1 MEKAKKKSNTVSFPP
16 VVTVLGH
23 VDHGKTTLLD
33 AIRKSNIADRE
44 HGGITQK
51 IGASKIEFPHEG
63 KTRTITFIDTPGH
76 EAFSLMRERGVQA
89 ADIGLLI
96 VSSVDGV
103 KPQTKESIEILKSG
117 NIPFIVVLTKVD
129 LPEKNVEKA
138 KGELVKEEINLEE
151 YGGDVPAIEVSSKTG
166 QNIKELL
173 SLILLVFELLS
184 ERKAVT
190 SDGELK
196 GVVIESNQ
204 DPKKGA
210 LATVVIKNGTLT
222 LRDEILSD
230 EITGKIKSL
239 TDSNGKSLQT
249 ATVGEAVEI
258 MGFEKAPKVGS
269 LMVRKGSESVHLSQG
284 AEIAN
289 ENFRAHNAD
298 GLSLNPNANGAKVR
312 SENFI
317 SSPRSEAVTVAT
329 PVTVLN
335 PFDFPDAPVLS
346 LILCADSLGSLE
358 AIINAI
364 PPEINIAKQKTG
376 DITPADVLMAKSLGG
391 IVVGFN
397 IKIKPDIA
405 KLARTEKVLVKNYEL
420 IYELI
425 DEIKDVLEGK
435 TLALQEEV
443 LGMAKVIAAFP
454 YEKTKV
460 MGVKV
465 IDGRVAKGD
474 KVRIVRDDQT
484 IGETTVFSL
493 RHGKDQVSKAEK
505 GSEAGVIVAPFL
517 DFTIGDMLI
526 SLG

>member
-1 MEKAKKKSNTVSFPP
+1 MEKPNKTSSNTVKYPP

-63 KTRTITFIDTPGH
+63 KTRSITFIDTPGH

-96 VSSVDGV
+96 VSAVDGV
-103 KPQTKESIEILKSG
+103 KPQTKESIEILKDG
-117 NIPFIVVLTKVD
+117 DIPFIVVLTKVD
-129 LPEKNVEKA
+129 LPDKNVEKA

-151 YGGDVPAIEVSSKTG
+151 YGGDVPVIEVSAKTG
-166 QNIKELL
+166 HNIKELL

-184 ERKAVT
+184 EKKAVT
-190 SDGELK
+190 LQGELK
-196 GVVIESNQ
+196 GVVIESRQ

-222 LRDEILSD
+222 LRDEVLSD
-230 EITGKIKSL
+230 EIVGKIKSL
-239 TDSNGKSLQT
+239 TDSSGKSLQS
-249 ATVGEAVEI
+249 ATVGEAVEV

-269 LMVRKGSESVHLSQG
+269 LVLGKGAVK
-284 AEIAN
+284 AEVVSGRGPVDSFPPVSARLN
-289 ENFRAHNAD
+289 APSDQQLRAV
-298 GLSLNPNANGAKVR
+298 G
-312 SENFI
+312 
-317 SSPRSEAVTVAT
+317 SPSTVAT
-329 PVTVLN
+329 PDSNSLPLVAN

-364 PPEINIAKQKTG
+364 PKEINIAKQKTG

-391 IVVGFN
+391 IVIGFN
-397 IKIKPDIA
+397 IKIKPEIA
-405 KLARTEKVLVKNYEL
+405 KLARTEKVLVKNYGL

-454 YEKTKV
+454 FEKTKV

-474 KVRIVRDDQT
+474 KVRLVRDDKT
-484 IGETTVFSL
+484 IGETVVSSL

-505 GSEAGVIVAPFL
+505 GSEAGVIVIPFL